1 MQTPTAPQAE
11 IPAASTISPAE
22 RARHISFAELL
33 HFTGDRKT
41 RAHGLIADPNSTYPK
56 PVKHGRSTRFVLG
69 EVLDYLDGL
78 AAGRASAQ
86 AGDQ

>member
-1 MQTPTAPQAE
+1 MQTSEQTAEVSAG
-11 IPAASTISPAE
+11 PAISAVE

-41 RAHGLIADPNSTYPK
+41 RAHGLIADPSSTYPK